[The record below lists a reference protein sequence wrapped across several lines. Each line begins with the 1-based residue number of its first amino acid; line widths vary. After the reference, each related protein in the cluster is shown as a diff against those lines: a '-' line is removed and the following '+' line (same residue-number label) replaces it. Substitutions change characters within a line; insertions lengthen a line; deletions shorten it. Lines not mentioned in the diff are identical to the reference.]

1 MKNDKNKDIDCGI
14 FISLKTGIV
23 GKEDMMWEFING
35 KPVMWLHN
43 TCEYYEKIKFAY
55 SFLKTLVTSR
65 NEIDF
70 TSEEICSTMNSKL
83 SLFKGKINLQR
94 RSLNNYISEQNRLL
108 DEQEEIL
115 FSEYICDLFKF
126 KK

>member
-1 MKNDKNKDIDCGI
+1 MILIWSRFCLFPPKVSQNKTNIE
-14 FISLKTGIV
+14 SKQTENPTNKTR
-23 GKEDMMWEFING
+23 
-35 KPVMWLHN
+35 
-43 TCEYYEKIKFAY
+43 
-55 SFLKTLVTSR
+55 R
-65 NEIDF
+65 N
-70 TSEEICSTMNSKL
+70 EEICSTMNSKL

-115 FSEYICDLFKF
+115 FSEYICNLFDF